1 MPKSS
6 TIQRMKRLDLI
17 SARLKSD
24 EPLTVAGLSEEFGV
38 SSRTLSRD
46 IQILRDQGLPIEADR
61 GRGGGI
67 RLHRTWGIGRV
78 NFSYSEAIDL
88 LVSLAIAEQMK
99 SPFFMAELAPI
110 RRKLLASFSP
120 RLKNEIADIKS
131 RILVGEA
138 ASHMVLSAFSE
149 PSQPV
154 VKILHQAF
162 VTRHHLDI
170 YYTSV
175 EGKETRRTIEPHY
188 LLLHSPVWYV
198 LAFDHLRNDIR
209 TFRCDR
215 IARASATDKRFSV
228 IRIDQFEKTLQDLN
242 IIGP

>member
-6 TIQRMKRLDLI
+6 TIERMKRLDLI

-24 EPLTVAGLSEEFGV
+24 EALTVSGLSEEFGV
-38 SSRTLSRD
+38 SSRTLTRD
-46 IQILRDQGLPIEADR
+46 IQLLRDQGLPIEADR

-120 RLKNEIADIKS
+120 RLKDEISDIKS

-149 PSQPV
+149 PRQPV
-154 VKILHQAF
+154 VEVLHQAF
-162 VTRHHLDI
+162 VTRQLLEI
-170 YYTSV
+170 SYKSI
-175 EGKETRRTIEPHY
+175 EGRTTRRTMEPHY

-198 LAFDHLRNDIR
+198 LAFDHLRQDIR

-215 IARASATDKRFSV
+215 IEKAKLQEARFNV
-228 IRIDQFEKTLQDLN
+228 IGIDQFKTTLKDLDV
-242 IIGP
+242 IAP